1 MDVSGELKR
10 LAALLKAAG
19 HDEATA
25 EAESLLAHALGCR
38 RLAVYL
44 HGERKLSP
52 AQLRLLQA
60 QALRLHSDEPLQ
72 YVLGEVEF
80 CGRVFAC
87 DARALIPRPETE
99 LLVEAALGFST
110 VWEKSQPKVSDLG
123 TGTGCIAITLAL
135 AHPRAQLSAVDI
147 SPAAL
152 ELAREN
158 ATRQGVADRIAFIQ
172 ADLLAP
178 FAAGALDL
186 IVSNPPYVPA
196 AEWGALPRPIRDF
209 EPRNALEAGADG
221 LDVLRRLIAQAADRL
236 APGGAL
242 ALEIGEDQGRR
253 VAELMQAAGFVNVV
267 VKKDFAGWDRV
278 VTGESLCE
286 AWVRGYK

>member
-25 EAESLLAHALGCR
+25 EAETLLARVLGCR
-38 RLAVYL
+38 RLEIYL
-44 HGERKLSP
+44 HGERPLRP
-52 AQLRLLQA
+52 DQLALLRAQA
-60 QALRLHSDEPLQ
+60 QRLQDAEPLQ

-80 CGRVFAC
+80 FGRVFAC

-99 LLVEAALGFST
+99 LLVEAALGFSQ
-110 VWEKSQPKVSDLG
+110 VWKRLQPRVADLG

-135 AHPRAQLSAVDI
+135 AQPRAKIFAVDI
-147 SPAAL
+147 STDAL
-152 ELAREN
+152 ALAREN
-158 ATRQGVADRIAFIQ
+158 AMLHGVAANIEFVQ

-178 FAAGALDL
+178 FGSGGLEL
-186 IVSNPPYVPA
+186 IVSNPPYVPTE
-196 AEWGALPRPIRDF
+196 EWERLPRHIRDF
-209 EPRNALEAGADG
+209 EPRNALDAGPDG
-221 LDVLRRLIAQAADRL
+221 LDVLRRLVAQAADKL

-253 VAELMQAAGFVNVV
+253 VAGLLQAAGLVNVV

-278 VTGESLCE
+278 VTGEN
-286 AWVRGYK
+286 RR